1 MRTPLFL
8 LLLASGWGVLLNA
21 QSLQTEASAPS
32 FAIEAVL
39 DNETDAPDPV
49 RQVTRTH
56 RRLLASYS
64 GFLIELTVAELPLRR
79 DHHVFQ
85 KFGDVRYVKRPD
97 GRYAYLIP
105 VDFRRRQT
113 VEEYLHNI
121 VMYKAPGARVVEYRR
136 GVEILPRALRKPRRR
151 FRFD

>member
-1 MRTPLFL
+1 MRIPLIL
-8 LLLASGWGVLLNA
+8 LLLVSGWGVRLNA
-21 QSLQTEASAPS
+21 QSLQNESPTPD
-32 FAIEAVL
+32 FAV
-39 DNETDAPDPV
+39 ETLLERDAPDPV

-64 GFLIELTVAELPLRR
+64 GFLIELTVVDLPLRR

-97 GRYAYLIP
+97 GRYAYLIA
-105 VDFRRRQT
+105 VDFRRRQS
-113 VEEYLHNI
+113 VEDYLHNI
-121 VMYKAPGARVVEYRR
+121 VMYKAPGARVVEYKR
-136 GVEILPRALRKPRRR
+136 GVELHAQTLRKKRRR